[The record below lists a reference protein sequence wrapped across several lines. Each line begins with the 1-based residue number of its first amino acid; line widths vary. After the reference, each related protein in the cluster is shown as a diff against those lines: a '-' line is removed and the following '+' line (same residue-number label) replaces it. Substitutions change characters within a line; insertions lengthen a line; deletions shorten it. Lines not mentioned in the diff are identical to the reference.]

1 MSVEIQTTV
10 HNGITIIACNGQI
23 TLGLGSN
30 QFRAVLR
37 ELLQQGAQ
45 AIIVDFAQVSYLD
58 STGIGELVGA
68 YTAAH
73 NSGAAIKLAAVPEK
87 ILELLEITKLN
98 TVFQIYPDRDAAI
111 AAFA

>member
-10 HNGITIIACNGQI
+10 TNGVTVIACSGQI

-30 QFRAVLR
+30 QFRTVLR
-37 ELLQQGAQ
+37 ELLQQGAR
-45 AIIVDFAQVSYLD
+45 AIVVDFSQVSYLD

-73 NSGAAIKLAAVPEK
+73 NASASVKLAAVPEK

-98 TVFQIYPDRDAAI
+98 TVFDIYPDRASAV